1 MIIMGVDPGT
11 RATGFGVISVQGNRC
26 ACLDFGAIKP
36 RRGEAPLQIGE
47 RLRYIHQEL
56 VTLIQNYQPEILA
69 VEGVFHA
76 VNVRSA
82 LTLGH
87 ARGVIL
93 LAAAQHGVELV
104 EYSPLEVKKAV
115 VGYGRADKAQVQMM
129 VQRLLNMKVKPQP
142 HDAADA
148 LAIALCQAFSSRFH
162 QAVKRNSG
170 ISPYLET

>member
-11 RATGFGVISVQGNRC
+11 RATGFGVISLQGSRC
-26 ACLDFGAIKP
+26 NCLDFGAIKP
-36 RRGEAPLQIGE
+36 RIRDGSSSIGE
-47 RLRYIHQEL
+47 RLRYIHEEL
-56 VTLIQNYQPEILA
+56 VSLIETYEPEVLA

-76 VNVRSA
+76 ANVKSA

-93 LAAAQHGVELV
+93 LAAAQHSVGLV

-115 VGYGRADKAQVQMM
+115 VGYGRADKSQVQLM
-129 VQRLLNMKVKPQP
+129 VQRLLNLKERPQP

-148 LAIALCQAFSSRFH
+148 LAIALCQAFSNRFR
-162 QAVKRNSG
+162 QAVNSRVHRG
-170 ISPYLET
+170 